1 MIGVDIQKI
10 ARIKKSLES
19 DAFAERVFT
28 AAEREYCDSR
38 ALPEQSYAGMFC
50 AKEAAVK
57 AVKQGF
63 GAISPRSCFTVTP
76 RRSLPDVTSTFRYR
90 TTANMLL
97 PQCRFCEGICTH
109 SKPKT

>member
-1 MIGVDIQKI
+1 M
-10 ARIKKSLES
+10 KKSLES

-63 GAISPRSCFTVTP
+63 GAISPRDVEVRHADDGSP
-76 RRSLPDVTSTFRYR
+76 RLVFYGNAAPFFAGCNVDVSISHDGEY
-90 TTANMLL
+90 AIAAVQIL
-97 PQCRFCEGICTH
+97 
-109 SKPKT
+109 

>member
-50 AKEAAVK
+50 AK
-57 AVKQGF
+57 
-63 GAISPRSCFTVTP
+63 PR
-76 RRSLPDVTSTFRYR
+76 
-90 TTANMLL
+90 
-97 PQCRFCEGICTH
+97 
-109 SKPKT
+109 